1 MVSVWR
7 SQENLLE
14 AMYSFN
20 LVGFKDPTQVVRLRD
35 KHPYLLSNLTSPPPQ
50 VSLSLGSLLA

>member
-7 SQENLLE
+7 SQENLSE

-20 LVGFKDPTQVVRLRD
+20 LVGFEDPTQVVRLRG
-35 KHPYLLSNLTSPPPQ
+35 KCPYLQGNLTSPPPL
-50 VSLSLGSLLA
+50 VSLSLASLLA